1 MGLDL
6 GTILAA
12 MGSVYVG
19 DALGLAP
26 SFSIG
31 GTSSAVT
38 GLLGGLGGLLGEA
51 WFLFCSL
58 RSLTVRL
65 K

>member
-12 MGSVYVG
+12 MGSVFVG
-19 DALGLAP
+19 DAVALAP

-31 GTSSAVT
+31 GASPAVT
-38 GLLGGLGGLLGEA
+38 GLLSGLGGLLGEA
-51 WFLFCSL
+51 WFLLCSL
-58 RSLTVRL
+58 HIL
-65 K
+65 